1 MKALNFP
8 LELQLVNV
16 MNKLTQA
23 SLNISSKIHA
33 PYVYQVVLVLA
44 LAPRCP
50 CWPRCPPDS
59 SASSS
64 PHSASST
71 MIGCR
76 IYANQNV
83 IIDDF
88 KVGRKSPRGT
98 IGKSILRPAPGDH
111 LLRVLN

>member
-44 LAPRCP
+44 LAPVVLVGLVVLP
-50 CWPRCPPDS
+50 TPP
-59 SASSS
+59 
-64 PHSASST
+64 H
-71 MIGCR
+71 
-76 IYANQNV
+76 
-83 IIDDF
+83 
-88 KVGRKSPRGT
+88 
-98 IGKSILRPAPGDH
+98 RPLPT
-111 LLRVLN
+111 LPPLP

>member
-44 LAPRCP
+44 LAPAP
-50 CWPRCPPDS
+50 VVLVGLVVLPTPP
-59 SASSS
+59 
-64 PHSASST
+64 H
-71 MIGCR
+71 
-76 IYANQNV
+76 
-83 IIDDF
+83 
-88 KVGRKSPRGT
+88 
-98 IGKSILRPAPGDH
+98 RPLPT
-111 LLRVLN
+111 LPPLP